1 MGRTVADRI
10 VFVDTNVLI
19 YSTRPSSSFH
29 RRAIAALAKAA
40 RRERRLV
47 LSRQVMREYLAVVT
61 RPGGGSEP
69 IAMAEALAD
78 VERFAAAF
86 EVLEDGPEVG
96 ARLAELC
103 RSVVLGGR
111 QVHDANIVATM
122 LAHGETRL
130 LTANRGDFRRFEPR
144 IEVVGL

>member
-1 MGRTVADRI
+1 
-10 VFVDTNVLI
+10 
-19 YSTRPSSSFH
+19 
-29 RRAIAALAKAA
+29 
-40 RRERRLV
+40 
-47 LSRQVMREYLAVVT
+47 MREYLAVVT

-69 IAMAEALAD
+69 IPMADALAD

-96 ARLAELC
+96 VRLAELC
-103 RSVVLGGR
+103 RTVALAGR

-130 LTANRGDFRRFEPR
+130 LTANRGDFQRFVATDRDRRALSDGPR
-144 IEVVGL
+144 FRLAPGRGAGVQSELAMSRSGGRGWQA